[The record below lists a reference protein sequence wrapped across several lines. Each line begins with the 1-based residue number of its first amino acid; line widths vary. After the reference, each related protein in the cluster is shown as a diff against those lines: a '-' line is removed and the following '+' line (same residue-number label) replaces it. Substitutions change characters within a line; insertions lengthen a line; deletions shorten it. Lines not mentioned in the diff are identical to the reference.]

1 MGCHGR
7 FGRVASWPRGTK
19 ARLFSVPTGLALFGV
34 LLHLLTRV
42 PLQWERACGDPESAC
57 NAAGT
62 MHSYKASRRGR
73 GYQRLNRSMLVSCSY
88 QTLHGQDHI

>member
-19 ARLFSVPTGLALFGV
+19 ARLFSVLAGLALFGV

-42 PLQWERACGDPESAC
+42 PIQWEWACGDHESAC

-62 MHSYKASRRGR
+62 MHSYKASRRAR
-73 GYQRLNRSMLVSCSY
+73 GCQRLNQSLLVLCSCKMLDA
-88 QTLHGQDHI
+88 QDRL